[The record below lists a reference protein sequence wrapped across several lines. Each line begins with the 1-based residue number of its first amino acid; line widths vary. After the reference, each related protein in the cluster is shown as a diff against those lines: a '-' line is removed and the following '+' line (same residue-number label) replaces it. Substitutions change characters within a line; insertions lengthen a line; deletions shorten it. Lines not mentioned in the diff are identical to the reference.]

1 MLYEQGVVIVY
12 ISLKNL
18 KRRRGLE
25 SLSKRS
31 RNFNYLKKVIN
42 KMNLRTKR
50 TFKILR
56 KFMFAYYRVTNVGN
70 YVITM
75 QIKK

>member
-56 KFMFAYYRVTNVGN
+56 KLMFTYYRVTNVGN
-70 YVITM
+70 YVINM
-75 QIKK
+75 PIKK